1 MIGNVIQSQF
11 LSLRNYP
18 TAAALSFV
26 LMGAILVARPH
37 LRAGARHRPAHGG
50 DGRMSVGSRRH
61 VLDAYAVLA
70 LAVSLRADQR
80 RHRVLVQQPDRPLQ
94 LHVAGVHVHELDAP
108 ASTTRGCS
116 GAVRISI
123 EIAFLSSLVATI
135 LGTLIAL
142 ALVRYR
148 FRGSA
153 TTNLLI
159 FIPMTTPEIV
169 MGASLLTLFLNWRIP
184 QGFGTILIAHI
195 MFNISYVV
203 VTVRARLVG
212 FDRHLE
218 EAAMD
223 LGANELVTFF
233 RVTLPLI
240 APGILAAGLLAFAL
254 SIDDFVIT
262 YFNAGTTITFPLFVW
277 GAARVAVPPQINV
290 IGTAIFVVA
299 VGGMLANVLFQN
311 RRARRL
317 A

>member
-1 MIGNVIQSQF
+1 MS
-11 LSLRNYP
+11 
-18 TAAALSFV
+18 AAAPAVELTTR
-26 LMGAILVARPH
+26 LPAG
-37 LRAGARHRPAHGG
+37 LRAWRF
-50 DGRMSVGSRRH
+50 VRRH
-61 VLDAYAVLA
+61 VLDVYALLA
-70 LAVSLRADQR
+70 LVYLFLPIGVVVAFSFNNPLGRFNYTWQGFTFSNWT
-80 RHRVLVQQPDRPLQ
+80 QPFAYPGLSS
-94 LHVAGVHVHELDAP
+94 AIK
-108 ASTTRGCS
+108 
-116 GAVRISI
+116 ISI
-123 EIAFLSSLVATI
+123 EIAFISAAASTL

-142 ALVRYR
+142 ALVRYK

-169 MGASLLTLFLNWRIP
+169 MGASLLTLFLNWKIP

-218 EAAMD
+218 EASMD
-223 LGANELVTFF
+223 LGANEFVTFW

-240 APGILAAGLLAFAL
+240 APGILAASLLAFAL

-262 YFNAGTTITFPLFVW
+262 YFNAGTVTTFPLFVW

-290 IGTAIFVVA
+290 IGSAIFAIA
-299 VGGMLANVLFQN
+299 VIGMVGNVLVQN
-311 RRARRL
+311 YRAKR
-317 A
+317 AT

>member
-1 MIGNVIQSQF
+1 MRWV
-11 LSLRNYP
+11 
-18 TAAALSFV
+18 
-26 LMGAILVARPH
+26 
-37 LRAGARHRPAHGG
+37 
-50 DGRMSVGSRRH
+50 RRH

-70 LAVSLRADQR
+70 LLYLFVPIS
-80 RHRVLVQQPDRPLQ
+80 VV
-94 LHVAGVHVHELDAP
+94 VAFSFNNPIGRFNYTWQGFTFSNWTHPFAYPGLE
-108 ASTTRGCS
+108 

-123 EIAFLSSLVATI
+123 EIALLSSIAATI

-218 EAAMD
+218 EASMD
-223 LGANELVTFF
+223 LGANEFVTFF

-290 IGTAIFVVA
+290 IGTAIFAIA
-299 VGGMLANVLFQN
+299 VGGMLANVVFQS